1 MSQEAPPVRKNA
13 RGSITKQVKQ
23 VMYIFQIVALVSYLQ
38 VESQLTRQVR
48 LKSLEMTIS
57 GEHLKVIIHIQQ
69 LCFWQSYMI
78 QGGSQLEQVF

>member
-1 MSQEAPPVRKNA
+1 M
-13 RGSITKQVKQ
+13 IMKQVKQ

>member
-1 MSQEAPPVRKNA
+1 M
-13 RGSITKQVKQ
+13 IMKQVKQ

-48 LKSLEMTIS
+48 LKSLEMTII